1 MFYND
6 GYVVRSS
13 LLDIPGVAHCFSTRL
28 GGVSTLPHTTS
39 MNIARG
45 HGDSDE
51 TVLRNTD
58 ILVGLMTD
66 ERFGSADAV
75 CAHQIHSAKVR
86 VIDRSNCGEGNTR
99 DAGED
104 CDGYVTDISGVVPI
118 VRTADCV
125 PIIMCAERDDG
136 TPVVSALHAGWRGT
150 VAGIAAEGVRLMCSL
165 GADVKNIRAA
175 IGPHIDFCCF
185 EVGEDLLEAVISTCG
200 EDFAR
205 RHIRL
210 NGTLHADLTGMN
222 REILLEAGVSEN
234 NIDFTDECTC
244 CLGEKYHSH
253 RRGKGKRGTMGSGI
267 VIL

>member
-1 MFYND
+1 MFYD
-6 GYVVRSS
+6 HGYLVRSDM
-13 LLDIPGVAHCFSTRL
+13 LDIPGVAHGFSTRL
-28 GGVSTLPHTTS
+28 GGVSTLPHTKS
-39 MNIARG
+39 MNIASG
-45 HGDSDE
+45 HGDDGD
-51 TVLRNTD
+51 TVLRNTHL
-58 ILVGLMTD
+58 LVGYITD
-66 ERFGSADAV
+66 GRLDASAGV

-86 VIDRSNCGEGNTR
+86 VLDFSNCGEGNVR

-104 CDGYVTDISGVVPI
+104 CDGYVTDCKGVVPI

-125 PIIMCAERDDG
+125 PILMCAVRDDG

-150 VAGIAAEGVRLMCSL
+150 VSGIAAEGVRLMCEL

-175 IGPHIDFCCF
+175 IGPHISECCF
-185 EVGEDLLEAVISTCG
+185 EVGEDLFDAVRDLRG

-222 REILLEAGVSEN
+222 REILLSAGVDAGH
-234 NIDFTDECTC
+234 IDASDECTS
-244 CLGEKYHSH
+244 CLNEKYHSH
-253 RRGKGKRGTMGSGI
+253 RRGKGLRGAMGSGI

>member
-1 MFYND
+1 MFYDD

-13 LLDIPGVAHCFSTRL
+13 LLDIPGVSHCFSTRL
-28 GGVSTLPHTTS
+28 GGISTLPHTKS
-39 MNIARG
+39 MNIAKG
-45 HGDSDE
+45 YGDSDE

-58 ILVGLMTD
+58 ILVDLMTKGKYGASD
-66 ERFGSADAV
+66 SV

-86 VIDRSNCGEGNTR
+86 LINKSNCGEGSVK

-104 CDGYVTDISGVVPI
+104 CDGYVTDTQGVVPL

-125 PIIMCAERDDG
+125 PIIMCAMREDG

-150 VAGIAAEGVRLMCSL
+150 VSGIAAEGVRLMCSL
-165 GADVKNIRAA
+165 GADVENIRAA

-185 EVGEDLLEAVISTCG
+185 EVGEDLFEALRNICG

-205 RHIRL
+205 RHVRL

-222 REILLEAGVSEN
+222 REILLAAGVSEN
-234 NIDFTDECTC
+234 NIDVSGECTC

-253 RRGKGKRGTMGSGI
+253 RRGKGMRGTMGSGI